1 MLVVAAGGGAYY
13 AAKRSINAD
22 KQARHE
28 EDMKRRQLA
37 QSRAS
42 NTPEPTPKARRRKAD
57 HAGSPSTEASHDPA
71 PIHHTADNGNA
82 KAQEQN
88 WLLKN
93 TATSPAKTSAVGKF
107 LVALA
112 SSFSTSDATGDH
124 GHANK
129 PKPSSRRQKLHI
141 LYLVHDLLHHAKF
154 HATNFAD
161 SDSPNQGLRPYIS
174 QLVSVASAYDA
185 EKYPRHFIKINEL
198 LSLWNKGKYFPASY
212 LATLK
217 EASTSTSKAT
227 TWSTG
232 NVDDGEGSNARI
244 EPTEIRKDAPYI
256 MPPSHGDASD
266 PYYDLPAG
274 NLMSHIVP
282 NSTTPIVP
290 RAVKPL
296 QFRAGPANEKL
307 ANIVKA
313 FLQEADAVY
322 GGKLPG
328 NGVLGTDIDQLGQSI
343 TFNGPRGEPL
353 IGEGYY
359 GWSREFCER
368 MKSRNK
374 RGRNQTSI
382 HSQNETRQTRQQRD
396 YSDSDFRRSRSR
408 SSTRSLSP
416 PRHRGRR
423 STPPAFDDSRSH
435 SRSRSPPRPYQRDQR
450 TRDEAY
456 ARPGPSRSRSPS
468 RSYSPPDMGA
478 SQRHAVG
485 SGTSSVSWLPHNGSL
500 SATQS
505 PPILPP
511 QGFLGPGQFPIPPPR
526 PLNYTGPWPP
536 PPPPLPA
543 QPPGLSSH
551 ELQIAPQLPFPT
563 NSPAFIP
570 HPHLHPPPPPPPPPP
585 SNGFLYR

>member
-1 MLVVAAGGGAYY
+1 MGKILTLLDTVHLDWVGSSDSGGGAYY

-71 PIHHTADNGNA
+71 PIHHTADNGNT

-129 PKPSSRRQKLHI
+129 PSPSSRRQKLHI

-353 IGEGYY
+353 IGE
-359 GWSREFCER
+359 EAEIKPQFIPR
-368 MKSRNK
+368 MK
-374 RGRNQTSI
+374 RGR
-382 HSQNETRQTRQQRD
+382 
-396 YSDSDFRRSRSR
+396 
-408 SSTRSLSP
+408 L
-416 PRHRGRR
+416 
-423 STPPAFDDSRSH
+423 DSREITVI
-435 SRSRSPPRPYQRDQR
+435 P
-450 TRDEAY
+450 TFVEAVQGL
-456 ARPGPSRSRSPS
+456 RPGPFHLHDIEDEEARRPHSMIQGHIRGVAR
-468 RSYSPPDMGA
+468 RRD
-478 SQRHAVG
+478 HI
-485 SGTSSVSWLPHNGSL
+485 SGTNARETKLMQDLDHQDHGHHPDHTLLRIWAHRSVMRW
-500 SATQS
+500 
-505 PPILPP
+505 
-511 QGFLGPGQFPIPPPR
+511 GPGQAWSHGYLIMDPCQQHNHRQSCLRKAFWVPANFRSLRPDRSTTLDPGDIPE
-526 PLNYTGPWPP
+526 
-536 PPPPLPA
+536 A
-543 QPPGLSSH
+543 IES
-551 ELQIAPQLPFPT
+551 
-563 NSPAFIP
+563 
-570 HPHLHPPPPPPPPPP
+570 
-585 SNGFLYR
+585 FLD